1 MPRSPEAAPIA
12 AHRFI
17 TPTRTHADAGRA
29 APTAAASPPPRLALH
44 RLRNGP
50 VQQAA
55 PRQPVRG
62 GSINARINHL
72 FERVRQQER
81 GLHVAPP
88 EVTAC
93 TRLPVPTGATAQFVR
108 VGNNAVDCLIKLLGT
123 PGAGRVA
130 IINPADSRHRGGG
143 LGVEWFNH
151 QRMPAEEALCVLG
164 RGAKASLDVATGYPL
179 GLEHAGERQL
189 YSPGV
194 QLRHDRSVLHALCDV
209 RGTPGERLE
218 AQRDL
223 LLGASF
229 AAPSSTGS
237 SYDMISIAALDRRGQ
252 PDFDAKAL
260 YAGMLRQF
268 AHAMANAARHE
279 VDTFILLLPGSGLF
293 SRTSRAQ
300 DAAVDPL
307 YQHALACA
315 AVDAVRLFSKGLQR
329 VVIPSHGP
337 ALDALID
344 AYSKQPLHLAQA
356 VVPGGPRRSPP
367 PAGAPAPQPRPVPR
381 MSPVQVNGHA
391 QPRAPVVAL
400 KMPVTPRQMGGLA
413 YQVRPENLA
422 RNPRAAVTQAL
433 KPLIGDGSKVTLR
446 RVHGVPAPAQ
456 GSQPYWF
463 IRRDPDPTIGRA
475 LVSVQ
480 VAPGQRQVFEV
491 VYSPRALPQLAAMA
505 ARAPTG

>member
-1 MPRSPEAAPIA
+1 MPLYPQAAPIA

-17 TPTRTHADAGRA
+17 TPTRAHADAGKA
-29 APTAAASPPPRLALH
+29 APAAAAPPPPRLALD

-50 VQQAA
+50 VSQSA
-55 PRQPVRG
+55 PREPVRG
-62 GSINARINHL
+62 DSINARINAL
-72 FERVRQQER
+72 FARVREQER

-88 EVTAC
+88 ELTGC
-93 TRLPVPTGATAQFVR
+93 TQLPVPTGATAQFAR
-108 VGNNAVDCLIKLLGT
+108 VGNNAVDCLIKLLDT

-143 LGVEWFNH
+143 LGVDWFNH

-164 RGAKASLDVATGYPL
+164 RGAKASLDAATGYPL

-194 QLRHDRSVLHALCDV
+194 QLRHDRSVLQALCDV
-209 RGTPGERLE
+209 RGTPGKRLE

-229 AAPSSTGS
+229 ATPSSTGP

-252 PDFDAKAL
+252 PDFDAKSL

-293 SRTSRAQ
+293 SQTSRAQ

-344 AYSKQPLHLAQA
+344 AYREQPLHLAQA
-356 VVPGGPRRSPP
+356 VEPGGPRRSP
-367 PAGAPAPQPRPVPR
+367 RPGPR
-381 MSPVQVNGHA
+381 MSPVQVKAHA
-391 QPRAPVVAL
+391 QPRAPVVEL
-400 KMPVTPRQMGGLA
+400 KMPVTLPRQMGGLG

-422 RNPRAAVTQAL
+422 LNPRAAVARAL

-446 RVHGVPAPAQ
+446 RVHGVPAPTR
-456 GSQPYWF
+456 GSQPYWI
-463 IRRDPDPTIGRA
+463 IRRDPDPTVGRA

-480 VAPGQRQVFEV
+480 VAPGQRQVFEA